1 MIKIEKSNG
10 VAKLTFENRERRNA
24 MNDQFIGELT
34 RAMGTLGADHDVRAI
49 ILAAEGSAFCAG
61 GDLNWMRR
69 AADYD
74 WDENVADIRALGEML
89 QAINETP
96 KPVIARVQGSAFGGG
111 VGMLCACDIVLAVPA
126 AKFSLSETRLGLIPG
141 VISPF
146 VLGALGPRQARRYA
160 LTGEVFDAATAC
172 EIGLVH
178 QVLPESELDRAVEML
193 IVNIKKGGPK
203 AVAGS
208 KSLMRQIAWRPIDDA
223 LIDETASL
231 IAEVRAGAEAKEG
244 VSAFLEKRTASWIAT
259 DNGVG
264 D

>member
-1 MIKIEKSNG
+1 MIKTETADG
-10 VAKLTFENRERRNA
+10 VARITFANPATRNA
-24 MNDQFIGELT
+24 MDEDFIGELT
-34 RAMGTLGADHDVRAI
+34 QIMGELGADTAVRAVV
-49 ILAAEGSAFCAG
+49 LAAEGKAFCAG

-69 AADYD
+69 AADYN

-111 VGMLCACDIVLAVPA
+111 VGMLCACDIVLAVPE

-160 LTGEVFDAATAC
+160 LTGEIFDAPAAR

-178 QVLPESELDRAVEML
+178 EVMPEHELDPAIATLVA
-193 IVNIKKGGPK
+193 NIKKGGPK

-208 KSLMRQIAWRPIDDA
+208 KALMRRVAWRSIDAA
-223 LIDETASL
+223 LIDETAGL
-231 IAEVRAGAEAKEG
+231 IAEVRAGDEAKEG
-244 VSAFLEKRTASWIAT
+244 VSAFLEKRPAAWIAA
-259 DNGVG
+259 DKNER